1 MKKYSYL
8 TETTGENTKMFFAD
22 KIVVITGAAS
32 GIGRALGVELA
43 RLGAI
48 VVMADVQTKML
59 EDVVASIA
67 QDGYKVKAKTLDVTN
82 SEDVKALVGD
92 TAAEYGRLDYI
103 FNNAGIAVGGE
114 VRDCSIDDWRNVLNV
129 NLFGVINGV
138 AAAYPLMVKQGF
150 GHIINTSSI
159 AGLAPFPYEIPYVT
173 SKHGVVGLSNALRI
187 EGADLGVNVSVVC
200 PGLIKTAIYHTSKL
214 IKLDRDKFLESLPER
229 FWITPEKC
237 ALQILHGVKHN
248 KAVIVVTSLAKIV
261 WWLYRIYP
269 GLILWFLGQAIRK
282 SRKEMRID
290 I

>member
-1 MKKYSYL
+1 MN
-8 TETTGENTKMFFAD
+8 ETAGENTMIFYTD
-22 KIVVITGAAS
+22 KIVIITGAAS

-59 EDVVASIA
+59 EDVVASIT

-82 SEDVKALVGD
+82 SEAVKALVGD

-159 AGLAPFPYEIPYVT
+159 AGLVPFPYEIPYVA

-200 PGLIKTAIYHTSKL
+200 PGLIRTPIYHTSKI
-214 IKLDRDKFLESLPER
+214 IKINRDKFLESLPER
-229 FWITPEKC
+229 LWITPEKC
-237 ALQILHGVKHN
+237 ALQILHGVKRN
-248 KAVIVVTSLAKIV
+248 KAIIVVTHLAKIL

-269 GLILWFLGQAIRK
+269 GVILWMMEREIKK
-282 SRKEMRID
+282 SRIEMRVD
-290 I
+290 D

>member
-1 MKKYSYL
+1 MIL
-8 TETTGENTKMFFAD
+8 FAD
-22 KIVVITGAAS
+22 KIVIITGAAS

-48 VVMADVQTKML
+48 VVMADVQANML
-59 EDVVASIA
+59 EGVVMSIA
-67 QDGYKVKAKTLDVTN
+67 KDGYKVKAKTLDVTN
-82 SEDVKALVGD
+82 FEAVMALVKD
-92 TAAEYGRLDYI
+92 TATEYGRLDYI

-114 VRDCSIDDWRNVLNV
+114 ARDCSIDDWRNVLNV

-159 AGLAPFPYEIPYVT
+159 AGLAPFPYEIPYVA

-187 EGADLGVNVSVVC
+187 EGKDLGVNVSVVC
-200 PGLIKTAIYHTSKL
+200 PGLIKTPIYNTSKI
-214 IKLDRDKFLESLPER
+214 IKINRDKFLESLPER

-237 ALQILHGVKHN
+237 ALQILHGVKRN
-248 KAVIVVTSLAKIV
+248 KAIIVVTGLAKIL

-269 GLILWFLGQAIRK
+269 GAIPWIMERAIKK
-282 SRKEMRID
+282 SRIEIRID
-290 I
+290 D